1 MIEVNWLAIIVCAVV
16 GMGIGALWHSKM
28 LFGNA
33 FMEAS
38 GMDMNMPPE
47 KMKEIQKGMWKY
59 YLTQFILLLIQL
71 YFLSIAILIMSWG
84 GRGGDVQESG
94 VMTGV
99 LTALGVWLGFIIPS
113 IGGQCLWSNRP
124 RKMAWR
130 LFFINAGYMLVSL
143 LIFGAIL
150 GAWM

>member
-1 MIEVNWLAIIVCAVV
+1 MIPVNYVAILVCGLV
-16 GMGIGALWHSKM
+16 GMFIGFLWHSKI
-28 LFGNA
+28 LFGVA

-47 KMKEIQKGMWKY
+47 KMKEIQKGMWKN
-59 YLTQFILLLIQL
+59 YLTQFVLLLIQL
-71 YFLSIAILIMSWG
+71 YFLSVAILLMSWG

-94 VMTGV
+94 VMIGV
-99 LTALGVWLGFIIPS
+99 LTALGVWLGFAMPLAAS
-113 IGGQCLWSNRP
+113 NAMWSNRP